1 MTASERRNAILE
13 VLCFRRFDTV
23 ANLAFEFGVTD
34 RTIRNDILTLSLEYP
49 IYTTK
54 GNDLHHQR
62 QWRRYSCRRKV
73 QAWKDLSQGRAAG
86 IVGKA
91 LALSQ
96 RERRRSNEVHNQ
108 DFRIERSNE
117 MKRKAAAEYVVE
129 VNGTPDYAKIPKPV
143 LESVAKKF
151 LENILKRQKEND
163 EG

>member
-34 RTIRNDILTLSLEYP
+34 RTIRNDILTDAVAGVS
-49 IYTTK
+49 
-54 GNDLHHQR
+54 DLHHQR
-62 QWRRYSCRRKV
+62 QRRRYSCRRKI
-73 QAWKDLSQGRAAG
+73 QARKDLSQGRAAG

-91 LALSQ
+91 FALSR

-151 LENILKRQKEND
+151 LENILKRQKEKD